1 MNNIEENDV
10 SSIDVINGIKVIWR
24 NKLLILLI
32 TFLTSIASVVY
43 ALSLPN
49 YYISSALLSQ
59 KDGGSSAEGLLS
71 QYSGIASMA
80 GISLPSGGGVENK
93 TDIAIAILQSRYF
106 IELLAKDIED
116 FGPIIIASKGY
127 DQANDSMIFDSKL
140 YDKENNLWV
149 RDIKPPALKEPSLL
163 ELHKVFNN
171 EVFSY
176 SIDKNSGFINL
187 YVELISPTHAQ
198 NFLTVIISNLNEIS
212 RKQALLEAD
221 KSLEFLEEEFLNTTQ
236 ISLKE
241 SISKLS
247 DMELKKKMMAKIN
260 EDYLLKII
268 DPPFIPQFKSKPSRA
283 IICILGFMF
292 GFIFSLILVF
302 IKELFIGKTTK
313 TKE

>member
-1 MNNIEENDV
+1 MKNDIENNIPSV
-10 SSIDVINGIKVIWR
+10 DVIHGIKVIWR
-24 NKLLILLI
+24 NKLLVFLI
-32 TFLTSIASVVY
+32 TFITSIASV
-43 ALSLPN
+43 AFAFSLPN
-49 YYISSALLSQ
+49 YYTSSALLSQ
-59 KDGGSSAEGLLS
+59 KNGGSSADGLLS

-127 DQANDSMIFDSKL
+127 DQVNDSIIFDSKL
-140 YDKENNLWV
+140 YDKENSLWV
-149 RDIKPPALKEPSLL
+149 RDVKPPAVKEPSLL
-163 ELHKVFNN
+163 ELHKVFNS

-187 YVELISPTHAQ
+187 YVELVSPTHAE

-221 KSLEFLEEEFLNTTQ
+221 KSLGFLEEEFLNTTQ
-236 ISLKE
+236 RSLKE

-247 DMELKKKMMAKIN
+247 DMELKKKMMAKVN
-260 EDYLLKII
+260 KDYLLKII

-302 IKELFIGKTTK
+302 IKELFIGKTIK